1 MKNKEVV
8 CKFLLKAYQQYQEMV
23 LKSKVRYERFV
34 SIFLESN
41 DYRYTNESEGER
53 RIRMNHAREL
63 LLNRPM
69 VAKFFF
75 GQKDLDLENMEQ
87 IVDVINMTA
96 KGTHISEFKRNMK
109 PVKTECQVAMDK
121 DQLEKVAGFAKTQK
135 LFKEEVSPEMLN
147 GFFSDK
153 ATQLH
158 SNNNM
163 HVVMF
168 LDALTRAGLV
178 VGLTPGEIERKGNL
192 ISSTGKKPLNS
203 HAISSALNKNQNSPI
218 LAEWR
223 KEMEKIAEKNK
234 PAS

>member
-53 RIRMNHAREL
+53 RIRMNHVREL

-75 GQKDLDLENMEQ
+75 GQKGLDLENMEQ

>member
-1 MKNKEVV
+1 MKDKEVV

-178 VGLTPGEIERKGNL
+178 VGLTPGELERKGNL

>member
-1 MKNKEVV
+1 
-8 CKFLLKAYQQYQEMV
+8 
-23 LKSKVRYERFV
+23 
-34 SIFLESN
+34 
-41 DYRYTNESEGER
+41 
-53 RIRMNHAREL
+53 
-63 LLNRPM
+63 M

-96 KGTHISEFKRNMK
+96 KGTHFSEFKRNMK

-158 SNNNM
+158 ANNNT

>member
-53 RIRMNHAREL
+53 RIRMNHVREL

>member
-1 MKNKEVV
+1 
-8 CKFLLKAYQQYQEMV
+8 
-23 LKSKVRYERFV
+23 
-34 SIFLESN
+34 
-41 DYRYTNESEGER
+41 
-53 RIRMNHAREL
+53 MNHAREL
-63 LLNRPM
+63 LLNRPI

-75 GQKDLDLENMEQ
+75 GQKDLDLENMDQ

-96 KGTHISEFKRNMK
+96 KGTHFSEFKRNMK

-203 HAISSALNKNQNSPI
+203 HAISSALNKNQNSSI

>member
-1 MKNKEVV
+1 
-8 CKFLLKAYQQYQEMV
+8 MV

-96 KGTHISEFKRNMK
+96 KGTHFSEFKRNMK

-158 SNNNM
+158 ANNNT

>member
-1 MKNKEVV
+1 MKGKEVV

-53 RIRMNHAREL
+53 RNRMNHAREL

-96 KGTHISEFKRNMK
+96 KGTHFSEFK
-109 PVKTECQVAMDK
+109 
-121 DQLEKVAGFAKTQK
+121 
-135 LFKEEVSPEMLN
+135 
-147 GFFSDK
+147 
-153 ATQLH
+153 
-158 SNNNM
+158 
-163 HVVMF
+163 
-168 LDALTRAGLV
+168 
-178 VGLTPGEIERKGNL
+178 
-192 ISSTGKKPLNS
+192 
-203 HAISSALNKNQNSPI
+203 
-218 LAEWR
+218 
-223 KEMEKIAEKNK
+223 
-234 PAS
+234 

>member
-96 KGTHISEFKRNMK
+96 KGTHFSEFKRNMK

-158 SNNNM
+158 ANNNT

>member
-41 DYRYTNESEGER
+41 NYRYTNESEGER

-75 GQKDLDLENMEQ
+75 GQKDLDLENIEQ

-96 KGTHISEFKRNMK
+96 KGTHFSEFKRNMK

>member
-1 MKNKEVV
+1 M
-8 CKFLLKAYQQYQEMV
+8 LKAYQQYREMV

-96 KGTHISEFKRNMK
+96 KGTHFSEFKRNMK